1 MNAAPTRK
9 DAAVETIRGLAL
21 VLMVAGHVIGSTG
34 EIGMRVADDS
44 ALRYFYEALADV
56 RMPLFIA
63 ISGFVYAMRPAR
75 VGAPLRS
82 FVQGKCR
89 RILLPLFTVGSLFF
103 VAQMLAPGVNSDI
116 AWSDFV
122 EIQLFGYMHF
132 WFLQSIFWIFLIAAM
147 LDRAGRMATPRQIA
161 WVGLVATGCSLNRT
175 LFPEFM
181 SLNGAAW
188 LFVFFVA
195 GLAIY
200 RFADLAVS
208 QSKSRG
214 VALAFV
220 LLFLLSQLEQ
230 LGWIDLLP
238 LAHGLLATALGL
250 SVVYVLIVYRF
261 RVAPLA
267 WLGQYAYEVYLF
279 HVFGT
284 AATRIA
290 LAQLGV
296 REAWIVFA
304 ASMAVGLLW
313 PIVLKKTVRGLRLLN
328 LVLFGVRP
336 RSAD

>member
-1 MNAAPTRK
+1 M
-9 DAAVETIRGLAL
+9 ETIRGLAL

-34 EIGMRVADDS
+34 ELGMRVADDS

-63 ISGFVYAMRPAR
+63 ISGFVYAMRPVQA
-75 VGAPLRS
+75 GAPLGA

-103 VAQMLAPGVNSDI
+103 VAQMLAPGINSDF
-116 AWSDFV
+116 AWSDFF
-122 EIQLFGYMHF
+122 ELQLFGYMHF
-132 WFLQSIFWIFLIAAM
+132 WFLQAIFWIFVVAAV
-147 LDRAGRMATPRQIA
+147 LDRAGRMATPRQVA
-161 WVGLVATGCSLNRT
+161 WVGLIAAGCSLNQT

-181 SLNGAAW
+181 SLDGAAW

-200 RFADLAVS
+200 RFADLLVS
-208 QSKSRG
+208 QPGSRW
-214 VALAFV
+214 VVLAFV

-238 LAHGLLATALGL
+238 SADGVLATALGL
-250 SVVYVLIVYRF
+250 SAVYVLIVYRF
-261 RVAPLA
+261 RVALLA

-290 LAQLGV
+290 LAKFGV
-296 REAWIVFA
+296 REAWIVFV
-304 ASMAVGLLW
+304 ASMVIGLLW
-313 PIVLKKTVRGLRLLN
+313 PIVLKKAVGGLRWLN
-328 LVLFGVRP
+328 LVLFGTGS
-336 RSAD
+336 RSAN